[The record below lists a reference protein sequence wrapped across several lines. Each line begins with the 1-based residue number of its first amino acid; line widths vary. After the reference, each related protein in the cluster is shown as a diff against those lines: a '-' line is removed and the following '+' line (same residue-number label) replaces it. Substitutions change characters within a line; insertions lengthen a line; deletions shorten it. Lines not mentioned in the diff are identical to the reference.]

1 MAMSAHPRLLVEERR
16 QKILDLVDVVA
27 DSSKFERRSLSV
39 IATLDQVHKVITDD
53 RVSPEMVAALKAQNV
68 EVVIV

>member
-1 MAMSAHPRLLVEERR
+1 MIRVSREV
-16 QKILDLVDVVA
+16 IVVA

-53 RVSPEMVAALKAQNV
+53 RVSAEMVAALKAHNV
-68 EVVIV
+68 EVVIA